1 MADASELVR
10 AIKRTS
16 VDAVNASKPVEACFG
31 KVVGVSPLR
40 ILVEQKLTLGE
51 AQLVLCRNVCD
62 FSVTVGSENA
72 ESVESV
78 DVHNGLKVGEQ
89 VILLRQ
95 QGGQRYI
102 VWDRIG

>member
-1 MADASELVR
+1 MADASELVK

-16 VDAVNASKPVEACFG
+16 VEAVNASKPVEVSFG

-40 ILVEQKLTLGE
+40 VLVEQKLTLGE

-62 FSVTVGSENA
+62 FSVTVGSEN
-72 ESVESV
+72 V
-78 DVHNGLKVGEQ
+78 DVYNGLKIGEQ